1 MPGLVGQ
8 CRAVAEAPS
17 DAALV
22 TAARGG
28 DRVAYGE
35 LYARYGRMV
44 HGILLART
52 PRREVADLVQDVFL
66 AAWRRL
72 EALREPQAFGAWV
85 AMIARRRAADYHRHQ
100 PPAADPLDREPTGPA
115 GAEEASAVLSALRAL
130 PEAYRETLVLRL
142 VEGLSGPEIAQ
153 QTGLTHGS
161 VRVNLHRGLKL
172 LRERL
177 GERR

>member
-8 CRAVAEAPS
+8 CRAVAAPLS

-22 TAARGG
+22 TAARAG
-28 DRVAYGE
+28 DRAAFNE
-35 LYARYGRMV
+35 LYERYGRLV
-44 HGILLART
+44 HGVLLART

-66 AAWRRL
+66 TAWRRL
-72 EALREPQAFGAWV
+72 DALREPQAFGGWV
-85 AMIARRRAADYHRHQ
+85 AAIARRRAVDFHRRQ
-100 PPAADPLDREPTGPA
+100 QVADPLDHEPSGPA
-115 GAEEASAVLSALRAL
+115 ADEASAVLSALRAL

-142 VEGLSGPEIAQ
+142 VEGLSGPEIAE
-153 QTGLTHGS
+153 QTGMTHGS

-172 LRERL
+172 LRARL